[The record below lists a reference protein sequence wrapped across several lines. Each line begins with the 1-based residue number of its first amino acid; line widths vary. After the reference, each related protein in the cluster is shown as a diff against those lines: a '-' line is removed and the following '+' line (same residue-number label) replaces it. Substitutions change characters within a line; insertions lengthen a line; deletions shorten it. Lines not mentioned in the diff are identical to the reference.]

1 MCPLTVVPPEA
12 VAGEHVRPASQAES
26 HAAAAQPW
34 LLKVL
39 PGLALVAAVAVVA
52 GAVGA
57 RIPVVGGPV
66 LAVATGMVIATVRPL
81 RASMRPG
88 ISFASTYGLQAAI
101 VLLGMGLSLTQVAA
115 TGSSS
120 LWVLLGTLAI
130 ALSAAF
136 VFSRLLKV
144 PGDVGTLIGVGTAI
158 CGASAI
164 AATASVTRPHER
176 DVAYAISTIFL
187 FNVVAVLL
195 DPLLG
200 HLMHLSQ
207 HAFGLWAGTAIN
219 DMSSVVAAAYTYG
232 PTAGSYAVIVK
243 LARSTAILPISLALL
258 VWRTWRGR
266 RGAGAA
272 AGRER
277 SFLRAFPWFI
287 VWFLLASLA
296 HTLGLVPASIDRLA
310 APLGMAMIV
319 VALAAIGLSARVREM
334 AATGPRP
341 LLLGFFLW
349 ITVGVASLV
358 LQHVTGTL

>member
-1 MCPLTVVPPEA
+1 MHLTVVPPESV
-12 VAGEHVRPASQAES
+12 VAEHARPAPETASS
-26 HAAAAQPW
+26 AAAAHPW
-34 LLKVL
+34 LFRIL
-39 PGLALVAAVAVVA
+39 PGLGLVAVIAVVA
-52 GAVGA
+52 GAIGA

-66 LAVATGMVIATVRPL
+66 LAVAIGMVVATLRPMH
-81 RASMRPG
+81 ASMRTG

-101 VLLGMGLSLTQVAA
+101 VLLGMGLSLTQVAT
-115 TGSSS
+115 TGSASV
-120 LWVLLGTLAI
+120 WVMLGTLTI
-130 ALSAAF
+130 ALSGAY
-136 VFSRLLKV
+136 VFSRILKV
-144 PGDVGTLIGVGTAI
+144 PGDVATLIGVGTAI

-187 FNVVAVLL
+187 FNVVAVLV

-200 HLMHLSQ
+200 HLMHLTQ
-207 HAFGLWAGTAIN
+207 HSFGLWAGTAIN
-219 DMSSVVAAAYTYG
+219 DMSSVVAAGYTYG
-232 PTAGSYAVIVK
+232 PSAGAYAVIVK

-266 RGAGAA
+266 KGGAA
-272 AGRER
+272 TTGRER
-277 SFLRAFPWFI
+277 SFWRAFPWFI

-296 HTLGLVPASIDRLA
+296 HTLGLVPPAVDRLA

-349 ITVGVASLV
+349 VTVGAASLV
-358 LQHVTGTL
+358 LQHATGTL